1 MENLYRDIRSGFRSL
16 LHRPAFTAIII
27 VTLAL
32 GIGATTAIFSV
43 VDAVL
48 LRPLP
53 FPDSERLV
61 TLINVNVKDGENL
74 PAITWPDFADWRAQN
89 QSFEKLAGY
98 STRELT
104 LTGAGEAA
112 RLKGAVATSDLFPM
126 LGVSPQLGRY
136 FTPEEE
142 KPGAHTVILS
152 HSLWQRRFGADQN
165 VAGRAVT
172 INGKSYEVIGVL
184 PQNFGF
190 PFEADP
196 VDLWINA
203 GIDAEGQ
210 APLTSQRGNHYL
222 DVIGRLKPG
231 IGLGQAQAEIGR
243 IAAGLAQAYPDTNTD
258 MGATAVPFF
267 QRLVG
272 DIRFVLLLLF
282 GTIGCVLLIACA
294 NVANLLLARATARQR
309 EIAIRTALGASR
321 WRTVR
326 QLLTESV
333 MLALCGGIAGLLF
346 AIWGTQLLLKFVPSG
361 LPRVTETGVDL
372 RVLGF
377 TLLVSILLGV
387 LFGLAPA
394 WQGSKAELTSG
405 LKEGGR
411 GTGEGSHGGRIRSS
425 LIIAQVAISLCLLV
439 CAGLLVNS
447 FWHLRQVKPG
457 FVPANLLTFKIS
469 LPNTK
474 YEKPDQIENFY
485 QQLVTRIRPLPGVQ
499 DVSAV
504 TPLPLSGDNAL
515 VGFAI
520 EGVPNNS
527 TSPFPNETFL
537 RVVRDGYFRTMGIP
551 IVQGRDFDSR
561 DNFSATQVAII
572 NESLARK
579 YFPNQNPIGRR
590 INPSFAIDKR
600 GVLWREIV
608 GVVKDVHHASLSTES
623 GSEAYVSQVQTAWSS
638 VAMVVR
644 TDTDP
649 ESLTAAVRRE
659 VGAIDRD
666 LPIYNL
672 KTMDQ
677 RISSSYVQPRFQTLL
692 LGVFA
697 AVALVLTAVGL
708 YGVLAYSVTRRTH
721 EIGIRMALGAQSGD
735 VLKMVIK
742 NGMTLVAFG
751 VAIGLVGAFALTRL
765 LSSLL
770 FAVSPT
776 DIMTFVIV
784 SLGLIAVALIA
795 IYIPARRATKVD
807 PLVAL
812 HYE

>member
-1 MENLYRDIRSGFRSL
+1 METLIKDIRYGIRSL
-16 LHRPAFTAIII
+16 VKRPGLTAIIVI
-27 VTLAL
+27 TLAL

-43 VDAVL
+43 VNAVL

-53 FPDSERLV
+53 FPQSERLV
-61 TLINVNVKDGENL
+61 AVVNLNLKEGEKFSY
-74 PAITWPDFADWRAQN
+74 ITWPDFADWRAQN
-89 QSFEKLAGY
+89 QSFEKLAGFN
-98 STRELT
+98 TRDLT

-112 RLKGAVATSDLFPM
+112 RLHGAMATSDLFPM
-126 LGVSPQLGRY
+126 LGVSPQLGRT
-136 FTPEEE
+136 FTPDED

-152 HSLWQRRFGADQN
+152 HSLWQRRFGADPN

-172 INGKSYEVIGVL
+172 INGQSYVVIGVM

-203 GIDAEGQ
+203 AIDGEGQ
-210 APLTSQRGNHYL
+210 APLTAQRGNHYL
-222 DVIGRLKPG
+222 EVIGRLKPG
-231 IGLGQAQAEIGR
+231 VGLGQAQAEMGR
-243 IAAGLAQAYPDTNTD
+243 IAASLAQAYPDTNTD
-258 MGATAVPFF
+258 LGATGVPFF

-272 DIRFVLLLLF
+272 DVRFVLLLLF
-282 GTIGCVLLIACA
+282 GAIGCVLLIACA
-294 NVANLLLARATARQR
+294 NVANLLLARATSRQR

-321 WRTVR
+321 WRTIR

-333 MLALCGGIAGLLF
+333 LLSLCGGTAGLLV
-346 AIWGTQLLLKFVPSG
+346 AIWGTDLLLAFVPPG
-361 LPRVTETGVDL
+361 LPRVTETAVDA

-377 TLLVSILLGV
+377 TFLVSVLLGV

-394 WQGSKAELTSG
+394 WQGSKSELTTA

-411 GTGEGSHGGRIRSS
+411 GPGEGARGSRIRSS
-425 LIIAQVAISLCLLV
+425 LIVAQVAIAFCLLV
-439 CAGLLVNS
+439 CAGLLINS
-447 FWHLRQVKPG
+447 FWHLRQVNPG
-457 FVPANLLTFKIS
+457 FVPNNLLTFKVS
-469 LPNTK
+469 LPETK
-474 YEKPDQIENFY
+474 YEKPDQIESFY
-485 QQLVTRIRPLPGVQ
+485 QQLVARIKTLPGVQ

-504 TPLPLSGDNAL
+504 TPLPLSGDNFV

-527 TSPFPNETFL
+527 AVRFPNETFL
-537 RVVRDGYFRTMGIP
+537 RVVRNGYFRTMGIP
-551 IVQGRDFDSR
+551 LVQGRDFEAR

-590 INPSFAIDKR
+590 INPSFAIDER
-600 GVLWREIV
+600 GVLLREVI

-623 GSEAYVSQVQTAWSS
+623 GPEAYVSQIQTAWSS
-638 VAMVVR
+638 ISLVVR
-644 TDTDP
+644 TNNDP
-649 ESLTAAVRRE
+649 EGLTAAIRRE
-659 VGAIDRD
+659 VGAIDKE
-666 LPIYNL
+666 LPLYNL
-672 KTMDQ
+672 KTMEQ

-721 EIGIRMALGAQSGD
+721 EIGIRMALGAQSID
-735 VLKMVIK
+735 VLKMVIR
-742 NGMTLVAFG
+742 NGMTLVAIG
-751 VAIGLVGAFALTRL
+751 VTLGLAGAFASTRL

-776 DIMTFVIV
+776 DVMTFAIV
-784 SLGLIAVALIA
+784 SIALIAVALVA
-795 IYIPARRATKVD
+795 IYIPAHRATRVD

-812 HYE
+812 RYE